1 MIRCLLAFL
10 SIPIVRKFHSHDFL
24 VKQSSTFCIWSFG
37 LEPISIHRKQKKNI
51 FVLSPMIVVRCVLY
65 NCVGNLAWLIIL
77 FFLAAPEMLGLCG
90 IRRLGV
96 QGDLDLF
103 HSVIN
108 RSKFGFIILIFGV
121 TRLFIMVLTQIFL
134 EFLQDAQSAI
144 NDLTGKKFVIG
155 LTTLDGEPL

>member
-1 MIRCLLAFL
+1 MLRCLHAFL
-10 SIPIVRKFHSHDFL
+10 SIPLVRKFHSHDFL

-103 HSVIN
+103 HSVTN
-108 RSKFGFIILIFGV
+108 RWFQNLNFLCNRALYDVFDLKF
-121 TRLFIMVLTQIFL
+121 FL
-134 EFLQDAQSAI
+134 NFCRMHKAL
-144 NDLTGKKFVIG
+144 
-155 LTTLDGEPL
+155 